1 MTYDEILTR
10 FDVKKIQGNTAHCI
24 CPNHNDNSPSLHITK
39 GEESALVHCKAC
51 GKDELE
57 NILGRVGLET
67 KDLFYDAG
75 NTEFKGDWKYNLE
88 KFLEKKIKDFYN
100 YTDDAGNYIYTKVR
114 FTDKDFRFGKIENNN
129 TFFNMQGKKNK
140 GIYNVQQLV
149 NAKKGSKV
157 YYVEG
162 EKDVHTLNNLGLLSV
177 TAGGASDWKRKFCK
191 YFEGM
196 RVIIVADNDK
206 PGEESANLVEK
217 HLTGIAKSVKI
228 IKPSNREHGD
238 ITDFFEDGFTIADL
252 EKVEREVDIDKGG
265 FDEKGGFMPISESL
279 TYDPI
284 IKPEFII
291 ERLIYR
297 NCINII
303 SGDPKTFKTILSA
316 DIAVAVATNT
326 EALGQYI
333 VEDGGKVLFIS
344 PEIDPRDTIIKIA
357 RTGFNYEE
365 ALNNIICPKKKI
377 IELMRWQELKPLI
390 ENVLEEQEVK
400 LVVLDPLTYIFD
412 KDINKNDDVLEFMRD
427 LKAMIEKYQ
436 VTFLIT
442 HHNNRA
448 ETEKLINRMSGASA
462 IPRSADSI
470 IFLEKF
476 NEDTEQDFFKTD
488 EELDNEAQ
496 AIKLIKGT
504 YRYGGAGYK
513 YHKVSL
519 EFAER
524 VITIQSERL
533 TKNGEQPQR
542 NIKSSEAIEM
552 IRTCIIKALK
562 EGTLHYELFTFLDV
576 VSGIKNPFP
585 HMKDSYYERKI
596 RETLSKMV
604 KENELTSIT
613 GKGYTNQM
621 KL

>member
-1 MTYDEILTR
+1 
-10 FDVKKIQGNTAHCI
+10 
-24 CPNHNDNSPSLHITK
+24 
-39 GEESALVHCKAC
+39 
-51 GKDELE
+51 
-57 NILGRVGLET
+57 
-67 KDLFYDAG
+67 
-75 NTEFKGDWKYNLE
+75 
-88 KFLEKKIKDFYN
+88 
-100 YTDDAGNYIYTKVR
+100 
-114 FTDKDFRFGKIENNN
+114 
-129 TFFNMQGKKNK
+129 
-140 GIYNVQQLV
+140 
-149 NAKKGSKV
+149 
-157 YYVEG
+157 
-162 EKDVHTLNNLGLLSV
+162 
-177 TAGGASDWKRKFCK
+177 
-191 YFEGM
+191 M
-196 RVIIVADNDK
+196 RVIVVADNDEI
-206 PGEESANLVEK
+206 GVSSANLIGK
-217 HLTGIAKSVKI
+217 HLEGIAKSVKI
-228 IKPSNREHGD
+228 IKPSNRDHGD
-238 ITDFFEDGFTIADL
+238 ITDFFEDGFTLADL
-252 EKVEREVDIDKGG
+252 RRVEIEADMNKDD
-265 FDEKGGFMPISESL
+265 FNEKGGFLPISQSL
-279 TYDPI
+279 SCDPI
-284 IKPEFII
+284 MKPEFII
-291 ERLIYR
+291 ERLIYK

-333 VEDGGKVLFIS
+333 VEDGGRVLFIS

-390 ENVLEEQEVK
+390 EYVLDEQEIK
-400 LVVLDPLTYIFD
+400 MVVLDPLTYIFD

-427 LKAMIEKYQ
+427 LKEMIEKYH

-476 NEDTEQDFFKTD
+476 NEDAEQDFFKTD

-496 AIKLIKGT
+496 SIKLIKGT

-519 EFAER
+519 EFTER
-524 VITIQSERL
+524 AITIQSERL

-542 NIKSSEAIEM
+542 NVKSSEAIDM
-552 IRTCIIKALK
+552 IRVSIIKALK
-562 EGTLHYELFTFLDV
+562 DGTLHYELFTLADV
-576 VSGIKNPFP
+576 VSGIRNPVP
-585 HMKDSYYERKI
+585 QMKDSYYERKI